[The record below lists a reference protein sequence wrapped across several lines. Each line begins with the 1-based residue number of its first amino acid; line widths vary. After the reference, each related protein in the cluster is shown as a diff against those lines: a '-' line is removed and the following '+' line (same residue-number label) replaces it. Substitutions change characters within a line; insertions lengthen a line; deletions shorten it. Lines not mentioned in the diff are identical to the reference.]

1 MRIPT
6 TKLVQHPP
14 IPHQPMRCLCTLLQ
28 IQVDGLVHPR
38 SVQCGR
44 PHLLQPEPSE
54 WGSTFVGGCG
64 LGARTRTPKPQTP
77 QDGKTCEIRSANPSP
92 RLPTKVWYRQ
102 GGSEP
107 TGPPQPVRH
116 VHHRMQF
123 RSFVYSKVFADIHVL
138 NGCIVEFL
146 DE

>member
-1 MRIPT
+1 MRITT

-54 WGSTFVGGCG
+54 WGSTFVGQHLLVVVG
-64 LGARTRTPKPQTP
+64 LGLELEHQNHKHHKIAKPAKSGRQIRHPAFLPKYGT
-77 QDGKTCEIRSANPSP
+77 GKVVRSRPAP
-92 RLPTKVWYRQ
+92 RNLSDMCIIACSF
-102 GGSEP
+102 G
-107 TGPPQPVRH
+107 
-116 VHHRMQF
+116 
-123 RSFVYSKVFADIHVL
+123 RS
-138 NGCIVEFL
+138 CIPRSLQIFMC
-146 DE
+146 